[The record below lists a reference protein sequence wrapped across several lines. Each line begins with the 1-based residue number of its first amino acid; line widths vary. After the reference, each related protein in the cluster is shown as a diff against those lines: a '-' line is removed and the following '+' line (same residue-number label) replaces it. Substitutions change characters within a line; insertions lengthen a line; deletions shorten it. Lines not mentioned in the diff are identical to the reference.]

1 MKNLN
6 LVEGISAI
14 VFETEGVCVV
24 NTTPHNITMMDT
36 SGEVVDV
43 PTSVLVNAKTVEEQ
57 VSPLFVETRF
67 VGTEEG
73 IETITMIEEAFANTG
88 RKETLVIVGSIIAA
102 QAYPGKIVAMT
113 PCPGYERVAPTEKR
127 MNCNKFT
134 VFS

>member
-1 MKNLN
+1 MKDLI
-6 LVEGISAI
+6 LAEGISAI

-24 NTTPHNITMMDT
+24 NTTPHGITMMDT

-43 PTSVLVNAKTVEEQ
+43 PTSVLVNAKAVEEQ
-57 VSPLFVETRF
+57 VSPLFVETHF

-73 IETITMIEEAFANTG
+73 AETIAMIEEAFANTG

-113 PCPGYERVAPTEKR
+113 PCPGYERVSPTEKR